1 MSFKSQ
7 DNRGKIIRGEKE
19 KLILN
24 GFLVTRGPQCSM
36 PSWRVITIMVV
47 LMAVIAARSA
57 QILLPSEV
65 RVRIATTTSLYATGL
80 LDYLAEKFE
89 EEHPNVRLEFIAAGT
104 GAALRYAERGDACMI
119 LAHAPSLEKQYI
131 EKGVLEDG
139 EIIAYNYFIIVGPN
153 SDPAKING
161 SSSIIE
167 AFRRIYSA
175 GELGEAF
182 FISRGDL
189 SGTHLRELEIWGR
202 AGLNPASRG
211 WYREAAADMEQTLI
225 IANELSAYSLTD
237 AGTYLRLAREGRVP
251 RLSILYANPKDP
263 DAINIYSAYLVRGCS
278 GDERKYAAL
287 FLKFLME
294 NQRMIGS
301 FGEGEYEQPLFHPA
315 EGRLLE
321 LEDLWSW
328 LASGMGVNNP

>member
-1 MSFKSQ
+1 
-7 DNRGKIIRGEKE
+7 
-19 KLILN
+19 
-24 GFLVTRGPQCSM
+24 M
-36 PSWRVITIMVV
+36 PSWRIIAIMVV
-47 LMAVIAARSA
+47 LATVIAAGSA
-57 QILLPSEV
+57 QMLLPNKV

-131 EKGVLEDG
+131 EKGVLENG
-139 EIIAYNYFIIVGPN
+139 VIIAYNYFVIVGPN
-153 SDPAKING
+153 SDPAEING
-161 SSSIIE
+161 SSKIIE
-167 AFRRIYSA
+167 AFKRIYSA

-189 SGTHLRELEIWGR
+189 SGTHLREQEIWKR
-202 AGLNPASRG
+202 TGLNPAG
-211 WYREAAADMEQTLI
+211 MDWYRQAAAGMEQTLI

-251 RLSILYANPKDP
+251 RLSILYANPEDP

-278 GDERKYAAL
+278 GDERRYATL
-287 FLKFLME
+287 FLKFLIE
-294 NQRMIGS
+294 NQRMIGG
-301 FGEGEYEQPLFHPA
+301 FGKGEYKQPLFHPA
-315 EGRLLE
+315 EERLME
-321 LEDLWSW
+321 LEDLWSR
-328 LASGMGVNNP
+328 LASGMEVDNP

>member
-1 MSFKSQ
+1 
-7 DNRGKIIRGEKE
+7 
-19 KLILN
+19 
-24 GFLVTRGPQCSM
+24 M
-36 PSWRVITIMVV
+36 PSWRIIAIMVV
-47 LMAVIAARSA
+47 LATVIAAGSA
-57 QILLPSEV
+57 QMLLPNKV

-131 EKGVLEDG
+131 EKRVLENG
-139 EIIAYNYFIIVGPN
+139 VIIAYNYFVIVGPN
-153 SDPAKING
+153 SDPAEING
-161 SSSIIE
+161 SSKIIE
-167 AFRRIYSA
+167 AFKRIYSA

-189 SGTHLRELEIWGR
+189 SGTHLREQEIWKR
-202 AGLNPASRG
+202 TGLNPAG
-211 WYREAAADMEQTLI
+211 MDWYRQAAAGMEQTLI

-251 RLSILYANPKDP
+251 RLSILYANPEDP

-278 GDERKYAAL
+278 GDERRYATL
-287 FLKFLME
+287 FLKFLIE
-294 NQRMIGS
+294 NQRMIGG
-301 FGEGEYEQPLFHPA
+301 FGKGEYKQPLFHPA
-315 EGRLLE
+315 EERLME
-321 LEDLWSW
+321 LEDLWSR
-328 LASGMGVNNP
+328 LASGMEVDNP

>member
-1 MSFKSQ
+1 
-7 DNRGKIIRGEKE
+7 
-19 KLILN
+19 
-24 GFLVTRGPQCSM
+24 M
-36 PSWRVITIMVV
+36 PSWRVIAIMVV
-47 LMAVIAARSA
+47 LAAVIAVGSA
-57 QILLPSEV
+57 QMLLPSEV

-131 EKGVLEDG
+131 EKRVLENG
-139 EIIAYNYFIIVGPN
+139 VIIAYNYFVIVGPN
-153 SDPAKING
+153 SDPAEING
-161 SSSIIE
+161 SSKIIE
-167 AFRRIYSA
+167 AFKRIYSA

-189 SGTHLRELEIWGR
+189 SGTHLREQEIWKR
-202 AGLNPASRG
+202 TGLNPAG
-211 WYREAAADMEQTLI
+211 MDWYRQAAAGMEQTLI

-251 RLSILYANPKDP
+251 RLSILYANPEDP

-278 GDERKYAAL
+278 GDERRYATL
-287 FLKFLME
+287 FLKFLIE
-294 NQRMIGS
+294 NQRMIGG
-301 FGEGEYEQPLFHPA
+301 FGKGEYKQPLFHPA
-315 EGRLLE
+315 EERLME
-321 LEDLWSW
+321 LEDLWSR
-328 LASGMGVNNP
+328 LASGMEVDNP

>member
-1 MSFKSQ
+1 
-7 DNRGKIIRGEKE
+7 
-19 KLILN
+19 
-24 GFLVTRGPQCSM
+24 M
-36 PSWRVITIMVV
+36 PSWRIIAIMVV
-47 LMAVIAARSA
+47 LATVIAAGSA
-57 QILLPSEV
+57 QMLLPNKV

-131 EKGVLEDG
+131 EKGVLENG
-139 EIIAYNYFIIVGPN
+139 VIIAYNYFVIVGPN
-153 SDPAKING
+153 SDPAEING
-161 SSSIIE
+161 SSKIIE
-167 AFRRIYSA
+167 AFKRIYSA

-189 SGTHLRELEIWGR
+189 SGTHLREQEIWKR
-202 AGLNPASRG
+202 TGLNPAG
-211 WYREAAADMEQTLI
+211 MDWYRQAAAGMEQTLI

-251 RLSILYANPKDP
+251 RLSILYANPEDP

-278 GDERKYAAL
+278 GDERRYATL
-287 FLKFLME
+287 FLKFLIE
-294 NQRMIGS
+294 NQRMIGG
-301 FGEGEYEQPLFHPA
+301 FGKGEYKQPLFHPA
-315 EGRLLE
+315 EGRLME
-321 LEDLWSW
+321 LEDLWSR
-328 LASGMGVNNP
+328 LASGMEVDNP

>member
-1 MSFKSQ
+1 
-7 DNRGKIIRGEKE
+7 
-19 KLILN
+19 
-24 GFLVTRGPQCSM
+24 M
-36 PSWRVITIMVV
+36 PSWRIIAIMVV
-47 LMAVIAARSA
+47 LATVIAAGSA
-57 QILLPSEV
+57 QMLLPNKV

-131 EKGVLEDG
+131 EKRVLENG
-139 EIIAYNYFIIVGPN
+139 VIIAYNYFVIVGPN
-153 SDPAKING
+153 SDPAEING
-161 SSSIIE
+161 SSKIIE
-167 AFRRIYSA
+167 AFKRIYSA

-189 SGTHLRELEIWGR
+189 SGTHLREQEIWKR
-202 AGLNPASRG
+202 TGLNPAG
-211 WYREAAADMEQTLI
+211 MDWYRQAAAGMEQTLI

-251 RLSILYANPKDP
+251 RLSILYANPEDP

-278 GDERKYAAL
+278 GDERRYATL
-287 FLKFLME
+287 FLKFLIE
-294 NQRMIGS
+294 NQRMIGG
-301 FGEGEYEQPLFHPA
+301 FGKGEYEQPLFHPA
-315 EGRLLE
+315 EGRLME
-321 LEDLWSW
+321 LEDLWSR
-328 LASGMGVNNP
+328 LASGMEVDNP